1 MNIYKHFIPT
11 GIKSLDAAIGGLET
25 GKLTFVTARPG
36 QGKTA
41 FIANVTAHVAVSQHI
56 PTAFFS
62 IEIGKHSLFARLLG
76 RSCHIKIAQLKEG
89 YFSKEPYQKIIQP
102 ALDKLQKSPLYI
114 DDTATINIEEICQR
128 TRQLHK
134 KLSQTG
140 MTLKLLAIDYL
151 QLIKGAQ
158 KDTNYILGKLRELA
172 QELQIA
178 VLISVQCK
186 QQFTGSPSNLLD
198 LLPASMQIFS
208 NELLIFI
215 QKTQQENELNI
226 VFHRERSIRTQLKV
240 HFNQECGII
249 TDK

>member
-1 MNIYKHFIPT
+1 MTIYNHFVST
-11 GIKSLDAAIGGLET
+11 GIESLDTEISGLEI
-25 GKLTFVTARPG
+25 GKLTFITAQTR
-36 QGKTA
+36 QGKIA
-41 FIANVTAHVAVSQHI
+41 FIANVIAHTAVSQHI

-62 IEIGKHSLFARLLG
+62 IEIEKNRLFERLAGKF
-76 RSCHIKIAQLKEG
+76 CNIKIAQLKEG
-89 YFSKEPYQKIIQP
+89 YFSKEQYQKIIQP
-102 ALDKLQKSPLYI
+102 TLEKLQKSALYI
-114 DDTATINIEEICQR
+114 DDTPAIDIEEICR
-128 TRQLHK
+128 KTRRLHK
-134 KLSQTG
+134 ELSQTG
-140 MTLKLLAIDYL
+140 MNFKLLAIDYF
-151 QLIKGAQ
+151 QLIKGAP
-158 KDTNYILGKLRELA
+158 KNTNHILGKLRELA

-198 LLPASMQIFS
+198 LLSASMQIFS

-226 VFHRERSIRTQLKV
+226 VVHSEHSIRTQLNV